1 MKPLRLFVGAALALA
16 IGATTASA
24 QTATSVTPRGTYAFV
39 PDSGY
44 AGPDLSGLMITFAE
58 DNTMVVGAPDGS
70 LIVKS
75 KLVFDNGVMTLNDQ
89 DGTNVCQYAGKYR
102 VVGELKTFKLTL
114 VEDGC
119 ADRAAII
126 TAVKFVRQA

>member
-1 MKPLRLFVGAALALA
+1 MKTLRLFAAAAITLVLGAS
-16 IGATTASA
+16 TVHA

-44 AGPDLSGLMITFAE
+44 AGPDLTGLIITFAE
-58 DNTMVVGAPDGS
+58 DNSMVVVAPDGS

-75 KLVFDNGVMTLNDQ
+75 KLTFDSGVMALNDQ

-102 VVGELKTFKLTL
+102 VVG
-114 VEDGC
+114 D
-119 ADRAAII
+119 
-126 TAVKFVRQA
+126 VK